1 MVTKRCGVNLGI
13 EILHE
18 AKQVFEVNYFWKK
31 LRPINEVIK
40 KAKRGEF
47 QKNRIIIVEKEVA
60 DGLTSWL
67 KRNKVEVLVNPACE
81 EIRNWMISSYA
92 CFFLFTIDEF
102 MKSQETED
110 FRRIL
115 DKLPKLLDLSRIGQ
129 ETQLTQDEVMSAFSE
144 VRDLPYCS
152 RTIIEIKEGTLVN
165 LVVLLILFKNYLQ
178 FCCEAMYCTEE
189 KIQKCKAHW
198 SKFSL
203 RLTTEFYDL
212 VRSEE
217 IYYPLSAFMKQQFPL
232 RNHCVDVNS
241 FLDEFNNPLELAI
254 FLHDAYH
261 MGIAVYPGFGVP
273 TDFKDRPDAYLLDYI
288 YPLEKTIP
296 LKQIASLMF
305 LSILKKN
312 GDQIKNF
319 LENVTDKIK
328 KLPMGTKVGE
338 LLSEYFA
345 VINNCYELWR
355 FNKEEVLLLYSIWK
369 LKRILELS
377 YQRTKVGLTKLN
389 SLKAKAFLEKINS
402 FLYGSKGFLEQ
413 DLALELGINLNL
425 VKEFFHSINE
435 IAKDENE
442 VDALEQL
449 LLLHHDMACNKLQ
462 TATVSYATRKIA
474 ASQIWENIL
483 PILKQMESTDS
494 NEILELLPYVVTL
507 FDYPIFRVEEKISF
521 LQILQNKQ
529 CGQTKEITDFIK
541 TAIMDEIVIS
551 PLLSI
556 EIDKLVNQWETGN
569 PLNFFKNRIRE
580 KIEQGQFDS
589 GLFKKAF
596 ETFCLINTLNLF
608 KREPSRFFDYQ
619 RMFDKYIILNIK
631 KSRNEYFDYF
641 QPITSVSD
649 RIKKL
654 QEENKKVILLIFDGL
669 GFNHSY
675 FACLEMSRQES
686 KQLAEFSEYIISL
699 FQKKKAQILS
709 SHIPTLT
716 GVNHIALFFGEKLLY
731 DDSFLIRETDNSFM
745 PDKDKGKAG
754 VFSILKL
761 NKQDRKLAIWRL
773 RLEECN
779 LQKPTG
785 LWDKVIGH
793 ASKKGLLI
801 SKNSERTFLSYLLR
815 GTATFKQVDSYTSAI
830 DDALSDRTHD
840 LVISQVNLMDTFL
853 HALNTRYPPAFF
865 DDIVKGY
872 WEVYLD
878 LWKNVVDRISKGF
891 KKLKKGTVV
900 IITADHGLAL
910 GRTSEFKGIAQILG
924 SVKGVMCLPKH
935 RIGELVSMDNRLIGA
950 CIPGHT
956 SRKFMSV
963 FLLKDGIGEKNKI
976 LEALELAKQANEVVF
991 KEIKIEENR
1000 RNLTIK
1006 PDFLV
1011 FPTVGMFARRS
1022 KKKYYGGIHGGISM
1036 CELLIPL
1043 IQLER

>member
-1 MVTKRCGVNLGI
+1 MTTKRCGANLGK
-13 EILHE
+13 EILDE
-18 AKQVFEVNYFWKK
+18 AKQILEVNYFWKK
-31 LRPINEVIK
+31 LRLLNNVIK
-40 KAKRGEF
+40 KAKKGGF
-47 QKNRIIIVEKEVA
+47 QKNRIIIVEREVT

-67 KRNKVEVLVNPACE
+67 KRNKVEVLLNPTCE
-81 EIRNWMISSYA
+81 EIRNAMVSSYA
-92 CFFLFTIDEF
+92 CFFLFTID
-102 MKSQETED
+102 KIIKRQEMED

-115 DKLPKLLDLSRIGQ
+115 ERLPKILDLSRIGQ
-129 ETQLTQDEVMSAFSE
+129 KTQLTQDEVLSAFSE
-144 VRDLPYCS
+144 VRDLPYCA

-189 KIQKCKAHW
+189 KIQKCKAYW

-203 RLTTEFYDL
+203 RLKTEFYDL

-217 IYYPLSAFMKQQFPL
+217 IYYPLSVFMKQQFPF
-232 RNHCVDVNS
+232 RNSYVDVNS
-241 FLDEFNNPLELAI
+241 FVDEFNNPLELAI

-261 MGIAVYPGFGVP
+261 MGVAVYPGFGIP
-273 TDFKDRPDAYLLDYI
+273 TDIEDRPDAYFLDYI

-296 LKQIASLMF
+296 LKQIASLIF
-305 LSILKKN
+305 LSALEKK

-319 LENVTDKIK
+319 LEDVTGKIK

-338 LLSEYFA
+338 LLSKYSA
-345 VINNCYELWR
+345 VMNNCYELWH

-369 LKRILELS
+369 LKRILEFS
-377 YQRTKVGLTKLN
+377 YQRTKAGLTKLN
-389 SLKAKAFLEKINS
+389 SSKAKAFLEKINS
-402 FLYGSKGFLEQ
+402 FLYGYKGFLEQ

-425 VKEFFHSINE
+425 VKGFFHSINE
-435 IAKDENE
+435 IAKDEKE

-449 LLLHHDMACNKLQ
+449 LLLHHGMACNKLKI
-462 TATVSYATRKIA
+462 ATVSYATKKIA

-483 PILKQMESTDS
+483 PILKQMERADS

-529 CGQTKEITDFIK
+529 CGQTKEIIDFIK
-541 TAIMDEIVIS
+541 TTIMDEIVIS

-569 PLNFFKNRIRE
+569 PLNFFKNRIQE
-580 KIEQGQFDS
+580 KIEQDQFDS
-589 GLFKKAF
+589 GLFKKTF
-596 ETFCLINTLNLF
+596 ETFCSINTLKLF
-608 KREPSRFFDYQ
+608 KRDPCRFFDYQ
-619 RMFDKYIILNIK
+619 CMLDKYVSLNLK
-631 KSRNEYFDYF
+631 KSRNQYFDYF
-641 QPITSVSD
+641 QPITSVFD

-669 GFNHSY
+669 GFTHSY

-686 KQLAEFSEYIISL
+686 KQLAEFSEYIVSL
-699 FQKKKAQILS
+699 FQKRNAEILS
-709 SHIPTLT
+709 SHIPTIT

-731 DDSFLIRETDNSFM
+731 DDSFLIRATDDSFM
-745 PDKDKGKAG
+745 PDKGVDKARI
-754 VFSILKL
+754 FSILGL
-761 NKQDRKLAIWRL
+761 NEQDRKSAIWRS
-773 RLEECN
+773 RLEECH
-779 LQKPTG
+779 LQRPTS

-793 ASKKGLLI
+793 ASKKGLMI
-801 SKNSERTFLSYLLR
+801 STNSEWTFLSYLFK

-830 DDALSDRTHD
+830 DEALSDRTHD
-840 LVISQVNLMDTFL
+840 LVVSQVNLMDAFL
-853 HALNTRYPPAFF
+853 QALNTRYPPAFF
-865 DDIVKGY
+865 DDVVKGY

-924 SVKGVMCLPKH
+924 SVKGIMCLPKH
-935 RIGELVSMDNRLIGA
+935 RISELVSMDNRLIGA

-963 FLLKDGIGEKNKI
+963 FLLKNGIGEKEKI

-1011 FPTVGMFARRS
+1011 FPTVGMFARRG

-1043 IQLER
+1043 IPLEK